1 MKACVL
7 RSPAPISTAPLEFM
21 EIPPPAPEGDQ
32 VLVRVRACGVC
43 RTDLHVVEGELS
55 PRKSPVIP
63 GHQAVGIVD
72 RVGKQ
77 ASRFSVGSR
86 VGIAWLHSTDGTCSY
101 CRSGSVHLRDEPEFT
116 GHTVDGG

>member
-32 VLVRVRACGVC
+32 VLVRVRACGIC
-43 RTDLHVVEGELS
+43 RTDLHVVEGELA

-63 GHQAVGIVD
+63 GHQAVGVIEAAGSGAGQLP
-72 RVGKQ
+72 VG
-77 ASRFSVGSR
+77 ARG
-86 VGIAWLHSTDGTCSY
+86 GIAWLHCTRYSRRFR
-101 CRSGSVHLRDEPEFT
+101 RSG
-116 GHTVDGG
+116 